1 MGLSFIGWP
10 LWDGPFLDG
19 PLWDGRLRDGP
30 WSHRGFLIDSLH
42 I

>member
-10 LWDGPFLDG
+10 LWDGPVLDG